1 MAAAAS
7 APNSTATLK
16 SSMTHPY
23 LTSKFQ
29 VGSAKSDKINYTL
42 AQKVFHSGDVPQEVL
57 DSKRAVQKKKQP
69 NILGTEKRE
78 WNPSTIA
85 DQKIQKDV
93 HKDLKRHLLEIRA
106 GIHDEKIMKPCKAHT
121 DEQITERYKFIVAM
135 TGQGP
140 LGKLTGKW
148 FNALDERGLPAH
160 CVADQWNDWNAS
172 YSTHTKEDIMQAH
185 AVVQQKDDRR
195 KRMMSRDNKVNT
207 EAYLNPTQA
216 IANMNDRLR
225 ERKMDFHDLK
235 VQFKRELKVEFP
247 QASEERLQAMAQRL
261 LNEKLL
267 ADEKMSRFPVQHES
281 FRPNLSLTTQDKR
294 YKEYH
299 HPGTFVWNEAEKRE
313 AWTCC
318 MNFAHESR
326 GCEFRVVNPDCWC
339 YQGFEFHRLTSFEL
353 MLSPWHKLHNVVES
367 DMDIHAKREG
377 LDGLGTWSESNPFV
391 APPCPH
397 ERLIQAQS
405 VLLDSERRELRRS
418 RSYKPRMTLTSE
430 GSRSSW
436 LNDLEEEETKE
447 ELLPEE
453 PFVDDYL
460 EQILPTNYD
469 LCPHAPVHSKL
480 LPLQGSRASSAHGS
494 VASSRY
500 HQGSELKAHLKG
512 KRQRLLERFATT
524 KRAFDDF
531 LQTIRELKKLRCWR
545 GNLWDVELPQSLF
558 FDFLSQHFADM
569 PPEEH
574 ETIFSFFDTDG
585 SGSVSLTE
593 FYAVVEAMAPVRCLA
608 DLRCRWI
615 ALGFSPCRAM
625 ETMAPRTSWASK
637 RYTCQ
642 QFGQLMTKV
651 GVWDWEEH
659 VFLFTAIATTNL
671 HSTISLAEMHAA
683 LASVSPVLLIEDWQ
697 HRLEQAFQTMDKA
710 YDALE
715 GDFKAPLDLNKFVVK
730 AGEMWNMRSNEA
742 KRFFHLC
749 DFDGKEKMTRTKFCY
764 IVELVRP
771 SLRLEH
777 IRKKLRCHYSKMLG
791 RIRSVNRQVSLEHL
805 TQRILNGFLQ
815 HKEQPT
821 RRRSRVPDDYQ
832 RMFDE
837 LQLTDQDMTMLFNL
851 LDPRHPEKPEL
862 SCFWHM
868 LKNFSPSVVLEDL
881 CLLSVRICAA
891 ISKEVKEVRFRVP
904 FTSSDRRRG
913 EKGPPTLTAITAVI
927 GVMSATG
934 RVKSFNGAKG
944 FGFIDCGTGVDVFIH
959 IKDCVD
965 GNQPATGDVLQFDLE
980 PSKSKPGQM
989 QAKNV
994 RGGTAVKEQPGA
1006 EPFQKVQSLGT
1017 RQGPVKTFN
1026 AEKGFGF
1033 ITTDDG
1039 SPDVFL
1045 HVKQCVGTLPRPGDI
1060 VTYDMEPSINR
1071 PGQMVA
1077 KNVLGGTGGP
1087 VPQQSGYGAVRSS
1100 QDMSQL
1106 SSPYGQN
1113 GMGGC
1118 QMGNDM
1124 NSMGMN
1130 QMGQMNQMGCGGCG
1144 GCQMGCGGGC
1154 GCGGYGCGMN
1164 GCGNCGCM
1172 SNDMSGMGCQ
1182 GGCMSQGM
1190 GQDGMGGCGA
1200 CGMSPGMM
1208 GQQGQDGLGG
1218 YGGCGMSQGMMGQPQ
1233 QAQDGLGGYGGCGM
1247 SQGMM
1252 GQPQQAQDGLG
1263 GYGGCG
1269 MSQGMMGQPQQAQD
1283 GLGGYGGCGM
1293 SQGMMGQPQQT
1304 QDGLGGYGGCGM
1316 SQGMMGQPQQV
1327 QDGLGG
1333 YGGCGMSQG
1342 MMGQPQQSQDGLGGY
1357 GGCGMSQGMM
1367 GQPQQTQDGL
1377 GGCGSCGMSQGMMG
1391 QPQQTMPDGSQAGCQ
1406 VGCDV
1411 GRLWVFDVFD
1421 TSDGLAGSEVVDG
1434 SKVFDVFAGLLPGQA
1449 CRAAGARR
1457 EATVIAPLAALSCCP
1472 SGSLLE
1478 EERFI
1483 RLSETQL
1490 KQVLHELFFERTD
1503 VQVKASVVME
1513 LLEDCQVARH
1523 APRGLSIAELL
1534 AALGSITAEGPPVD
1548 TTPEGRE
1555 ARAQLEARS
1564 QFEPFTAFAMDLRKA
1579 VRQKVKKTVIPKA
1592 LVTGSILEPLSYVNS
1607 SSIVE
1612 VPEREN
1618 LVEEAASLRQGG
1630 PQQMRE
1636 TLAARNEKLERV
1648 KLVKD
1653 QSLREMLE
1661 KEVFME
1667 TQESPAQTS
1676 GNRLALVK
1684 RQAGEEE
1691 FESFYHHMEENSKYI
1706 PDEELVEKL
1715 RGYFHDA
1722 GGVVESQTALLSKK
1736 QNINSSHKS
1745 LKRAL
1750 SLKRSIKDAARTARD
1765 L

>member
-1 MAAAAS
+1 MLEVVQSDYSKLETTTAAQEVAAEKTFES
-7 APNSTATLK
+7 LK
-16 SSMTHPY
+16 SEMA
-23 LTSKFQ
+23 L
-29 VGSAKSDKINYTL
+29 L
-42 AQKVFHSGDVPQEVL
+42 KVQQESVFCE
-57 DSKRAVQKKKQP
+57 
-69 NILGTEKRE
+69 EKDLE
-78 WNPSTIA
+78 HK
-85 DQKIQKDV
+85 KIQKGEKEQLIVGKKADLQNADKELTAALEYYEQL
-93 HKDLKRHLLEIRA
+93 KDSCLATGSTAQERAARRAEEIQSLKEAMDLLEK
-106 GIHDEKIMKPCKAHT
+106 G
-121 DEQITERYKFIVAM
+121 
-135 TGQGP
+135 
-140 LGKLTGKW
+140 
-148 FNALDERGLPAH
+148 
-160 CVADQWNDWNAS
+160 
-172 YSTHTKEDIMQAH
+172 
-185 AVVQQKDDRR
+185 
-195 KRMMSRDNKVNT
+195 
-207 EAYLNPTQA
+207 TQ
-216 IANMNDRLR
+216 
-225 ERKMDFHDLK
+225 FT
-235 VQFKRELKVEFP
+235 
-247 QASEERLQAMAQRL
+247 RL
-261 LNEKLL
+261 LY
-267 ADEKMSRFPVQHES
+267 A
-281 FRPNLSLTTQDKR
+281 TQ
-294 YKEYH
+294 
-299 HPGTFVWNEAEKRE
+299 
-313 AWTCC
+313 
-318 MNFAHESR
+318 
-326 GCEFRVVNPDCWC
+326 
-339 YQGFEFHRLTSFEL
+339 
-353 MLSPWHKLHNVVES
+353 
-367 DMDIHAKREG
+367 
-377 LDGLGTWSESNPFV
+377 
-391 APPCPH
+391 
-397 ERLIQAQS
+397 
-405 VLLDSERRELRRS
+405 
-418 RSYKPRMTLTSE
+418 
-430 GSRSSW
+430 
-436 LNDLEEEETKE
+436 
-447 ELLPEE
+447 
-453 PFVDDYL
+453 
-460 EQILPTNYD
+460 
-469 LCPHAPVHSKL
+469 
-480 LPLQGSRASSAHGS
+480 
-494 VASSRY
+494 
-500 HQGSELKAHLKG
+500 KAT
-512 KRQRLLERFATT
+512 Q
-524 KRAFDDF
+524 
-531 LQTIRELKKLRCWR
+531 
-545 GNLWDVELPQSLF
+545 
-558 FDFLSQHFADM
+558 
-569 PPEEH
+569 EH

-593 FYAVVEAMAPVRCLA
+593 FYAVAMAPVRCLA

-764 IVELVRP
+764 IVELVAAGVA
-771 SLRLEH
+771 
-777 IRKKLRCHYSKMLG
+777 RKKLRCHYSKMLG

-832 RMFDE
+832 RR
-837 LQLTDQDMTMLFNL
+837 LGSRVQLSPDRKL
-851 LDPRHPEKPEL
+851 RIGL
-862 SCFWHM
+862 SIE
-868 LKNFSPSVVLEDL
+868 NFSPSVVLEDL

-891 ISKEVKEVRFRVP
+891 ISKEVKEAQKLPPWQARLGADSGRALVRFGE
-904 FTSSDRRRG
+904 FTGFHRLVDALARSTR
-913 EKGPPTLTAITAVI
+913 
-927 GVMSATG
+927 VMSATG

-959 IKDCVD
+959 IKDTLHQGEVSFFWQDDCVD

-1026 AEKGFGF
+1026 AEKGP
-1033 ITTDDG
+1033 TKRTER
-1039 SPDVFL
+1039 
-1045 HVKQCVGTLPRPGDI
+1045 TR
-1060 VTYDMEPSINR
+1060 
-1071 PGQMVA
+1071 
-1077 KNVLGGTGGP
+1077 
-1087 VPQQSGYGAVRSS
+1087 
-1100 QDMSQL
+1100 
-1106 SSPYGQN
+1106 
-1113 GMGGC
+1113 
-1118 QMGNDM
+1118 
-1124 NSMGMN
+1124 
-1130 QMGQMNQMGCGGCG
+1130 
-1144 GCQMGCGGGC
+1144 
-1154 GCGGYGCGMN
+1154 
-1164 GCGNCGCM
+1164 
-1172 SNDMSGMGCQ
+1172 
-1182 GGCMSQGM
+1182 
-1190 GQDGMGGCGA
+1190 
-1200 CGMSPGMM
+1200 
-1208 GQQGQDGLGG
+1208 
-1218 YGGCGMSQGMMGQPQ
+1218 MMGQPQ

-1247 SQGMM
+1247 
-1252 GQPQQAQDGLG
+1252 
-1263 GYGGCG
+1263 
-1269 MSQGMMGQPQQAQD
+1269 
-1283 GLGGYGGCGM
+1283 
-1293 SQGMMGQPQQT
+1293 
-1304 QDGLGGYGGCGM
+1304 
-1316 SQGMMGQPQQV
+1316 
-1327 QDGLGG
+1327 
-1333 YGGCGMSQG
+1333 
-1342 MMGQPQQSQDGLGGY
+1342 
-1357 GGCGMSQGMM
+1357 
-1367 GQPQQTQDGL
+1367 
-1377 GGCGSCGMSQGMMG
+1377 
-1391 QPQQTMPDGSQAGCQ
+1391 
-1406 VGCDV
+1406 
-1411 GRLWVFDVFD
+1411 
-1421 TSDGLAGSEVVDG
+1421 SEVVDG

-1483 RLSETQL
+1483 RLSKTQL

-1636 TLAARNEKLERV
+1636 TLAARNEKLER
-1648 KLVKD
+1648 D

-1691 FESFYHHMEENSKYI
+1691 FEIGASEWSGECWATCMRTQNTFQTKNWWKNCEVTSTTQEVS
-1706 PDEELVEKL
+1706 L
-1715 RGYFHDA
+1715 RARPRFFLR
-1722 GGVVESQTALLSKK
+1722 SRTSTAATK
-1736 QNINSSHKS
+1736 
-1745 LKRAL
+1745 A
-1750 SLKRSIKDAARTARD
+1750 
-1765 L
+1765 

>member
-1 MAAAAS
+1 MFE
-7 APNSTATLK
+7 NSGHWVSSVSSRPTTGEPVSSLADINQNLQKRLQGLK
-16 SSMTHPY
+16 GRPLRHTTPKGRPTGRC
-23 LTSKFQ
+23 TS
-29 VGSAKSDKINYTL
+29 T
-42 AQKVFHSGDVPQEVL
+42 PVL
-57 DSKRAVQKKKQP
+57 VQK
-69 NILGTEKRE
+69 
-78 WNPSTIA
+78 PSRPERCQTA
-85 DQKIQKDV
+85 ACAV
-93 HKDLKRHLLEIRA
+93 EARA
-106 GIHDEKIMKPCKAHT
+106 ET
-121 DEQITERYKFIVAM
+121 ST
-135 TGQGP
+135 
-140 LGKLTGKW
+140 
-148 FNALDERGLPAH
+148 LP
-160 CVADQWNDWNAS
+160 S
-172 YSTHTKEDIMQAH
+172 
-185 AVVQQKDDRR
+185 
-195 KRMMSRDNKVNT
+195 
-207 EAYLNPTQA
+207 
-216 IANMNDRLR
+216 
-225 ERKMDFHDLK
+225 
-235 VQFKRELKVEFP
+235 
-247 QASEERLQAMAQRL
+247 
-261 LNEKLL
+261 
-267 ADEKMSRFPVQHES
+267 
-281 FRPNLSLTTQDKR
+281 
-294 YKEYH
+294 
-299 HPGTFVWNEAEKRE
+299 
-313 AWTCC
+313 
-318 MNFAHESR
+318 
-326 GCEFRVVNPDCWC
+326 
-339 YQGFEFHRLTSFEL
+339 
-353 MLSPWHKLHNVVES
+353 
-367 DMDIHAKREG
+367 

-891 ISKEVKEVRFRVP
+891 ISKEVKEAQ
-904 FTSSDRRRG
+904 
-913 EKGPPTLTAITAVI
+913 KLPPW
-927 GVMSATG
+927 
-934 RVKSFNGAKG
+934 
-944 FGFIDCGTGVDVFIH
+944 
-959 IKDCVD
+959 
-965 GNQPATGDVLQFDLE
+965 
-980 PSKSKPGQM
+980 
-989 QAKNV
+989 QA
-994 RGGTAVKEQPGA
+994 
-1006 EPFQKVQSLGT
+1006 
-1017 RQGPVKTFN
+1017 RQ
-1026 AEKGFGF
+1026 
-1033 ITTDDG
+1033 
-1039 SPDVFL
+1039 L
-1045 HVKQCVGTLPRPGDI
+1045 
-1060 VTYDMEPSINR
+1060 
-1071 PGQMVA
+1071 
-1077 KNVLGGTGGP
+1077 
-1087 VPQQSGYGAVRSS
+1087 
-1100 QDMSQL
+1100 
-1106 SSPYGQN
+1106 
-1113 GMGGC
+1113 
-1118 QMGNDM
+1118 
-1124 NSMGMN
+1124 
-1130 QMGQMNQMGCGGCG
+1130 
-1144 GCQMGCGGGC
+1144 
-1154 GCGGYGCGMN
+1154 
-1164 GCGNCGCM
+1164 
-1172 SNDMSGMGCQ
+1172 
-1182 GGCMSQGM
+1182 
-1190 GQDGMGGCGA
+1190 
-1200 CGMSPGMM
+1200 
-1208 GQQGQDGLGG
+1208 
-1218 YGGCGMSQGMMGQPQ
+1218 
-1233 QAQDGLGGYGGCGM
+1233 
-1247 SQGMM
+1247 
-1252 GQPQQAQDGLG
+1252 
-1263 GYGGCG
+1263 
-1269 MSQGMMGQPQQAQD
+1269 
-1283 GLGGYGGCGM
+1283 
-1293 SQGMMGQPQQT
+1293 
-1304 QDGLGGYGGCGM
+1304 
-1316 SQGMMGQPQQV
+1316 
-1327 QDGLGG
+1327 
-1333 YGGCGMSQG
+1333 
-1342 MMGQPQQSQDGLGGY
+1342 
-1357 GGCGMSQGMM
+1357 
-1367 GQPQQTQDGL
+1367 
-1377 GGCGSCGMSQGMMG
+1377 
-1391 QPQQTMPDGSQAGCQ
+1391 
-1406 VGCDV
+1406 
-1411 GRLWVFDVFD
+1411 
-1421 TSDGLAGSEVVDG
+1421 GLATRFTPQLQTWSEVVDG
-1434 SKVFDVFAGLLPGQA
+1434 SKAFDVFAGLLPGQA

-1483 RLSETQL
+1483 RLSKTQL

-1691 FESFYHHMEENSKYI
+1691 FEIGASEWSGECWATCMSFGRKNADNFMAHAPKDTYLLQRHDTKCPQSLCCCCSQPYSLGSMTFRPQRQRQAWRAQRAQGWAGMGWAERGCGPNRGSNAATHPVLPFDVLEARVPNWVDSTAREAFWVKRSLSGETRSFYHHMEENSKYI